1 VTLDA
6 IFSLD
11 SIATTK
17 ATNTAISTA
26 GLKLPATRVQGI
38 SDA

>member
-1 VTLDA
+1 MLDT

-17 ATNTAISTA
+17 AANAAISTA
-26 GLKLPATRVQGI
+26 GLKPSATI
-38 SDA
+38 